1 MLQDIAVTGGAV
13 GILVVVVLILAA
25 VWLIRHF

>member
-1 MLQDIAVTGGAV
+1 VIANIVLGGWV

-25 VWLIRHF
+25 VYLIRRI